1 MHRQSEKLLMK
12 RSLLTVSYI
21 GPIADERNMP
31 MEYWW
36 NDAEGGK
43 SRYSEKN
50 ASNRHFI
57 KQQIRNERLKL
68 GTSSA

>member
-1 MHRQSEKLLMK
+1 MHRQSAKH
-12 RSLLTVSYI
+12 LLTVSYI
-21 GPIADERNMP
+21 APITDERNMP

-50 ASNRHFI
+50 ASHCHSI
-57 KQQIRNERLKL
+57 KQQIRNEKLKL
-68 GTSSA
+68 GPISA